1 MTTRAGVVL
10 LLAFVAV
17 FLALN
22 AGAYRGYFQDD
33 EIDNIS
39 WTRWLPLTDFAK
51 GVATPL
57 TFENN
62 FRPVGHFYFHA
73 IEAAAGLDFPVYVAV
88 LQAFHLLNVWL
99 LWGIMRRM
107 GATAAGAA
115 LACCFFGLHMALF
128 DSFWKP
134 MYVFDVLCAT
144 FCLGSIAAWLRG
156 RWVWSLAAFWLA
168 YKCKELAVML
178 PAVLAIC
185 EWWFGKRRWKLL
197 VPFFAV
203 SVSFGVQGMLRNA
216 AINNDYTFR
225 FTLEAIGKTLPFYAG
240 RVFLLPWL
248 GAAVLALAAAVRDR
262 RMWFGLSMMALFFFP
277 LLFLP
282 GRMFSAYCYLPFTG
296 LAIALSGVN
305 APALAVAIALWM
317 PMNLRE
323 LRVRSRETLSQD
335 GQIQTWMAGVQQFA
349 ATGKQVDGFI
359 FSGEPAGFERW
370 GVEGAI
376 RYWFPK
382 TPVKW
387 IEEPGAREWMAGRH
401 IALIDW
407 DWVQRRVKV
416 EEAH

>member
-1 MTTRAGVVL
+1 MTRRAGVVL

-39 WTRWLPLTDFAK
+39 WTRWLPFSDFAQ

-57 TFENN
+57 TFQNN

-73 IEAAAGLDFPVYVAV
+73 IEAVAGLDFPVYVAV
-88 LQAFHLLNVWL
+88 LQALHVLNVWL
-99 LWGIMRRM
+99 LWGVMRRM
-107 GATAAGAA
+107 GAAAPGAA

-128 DSFWKP
+128 DDFWKP

-144 FCLGSIAAWLRG
+144 FCLASVAAWLRG

-178 PAVLAIC
+178 PAVLAVW

-197 VPFFAV
+197 IPFVAV
-203 SVSFGVQGMLRNA
+203 SLNFGLQGLLRNA
-216 AINNDYTFR
+216 AANNDYTFR
-225 FTLEAIGKTLPFYAG
+225 FTLTAIGKTLPFYAG
-240 RVFLLPWL
+240 RVFLIPWA
-248 GAAVLALAAAVRDR
+248 GVAVAALAAVVRVR
-262 RMWFGLSMMALFFFP
+262 RVWFGLSMMALFFFP

-282 GRMFSAYCYLPFTG
+282 GRLFSAYCYLPFTG
-296 LAIALSGVN
+296 LAVALSGVN

-317 PMNLRE
+317 PMNIRE
-323 LRVRSRETLSQD
+323 MRVRSRETLLQD
-335 GQIQTWMAGVQQFA
+335 GQIQTWMTGVQQFA
-349 ATGKQVDGFI
+349 ATGQQVDGFV
-359 FSGEPAGFERW
+359 FSGEPTGFERW

-376 RYWFPK
+376 KYWFPK
-382 TPVKW
+382 AQVKW
-387 IEEPGAREWMAGRH
+387 IEEPGAREWMTGKRVAS
-401 IALIDW
+401 IEW

-416 EEAH
+416 EAAH